1 MEIAVDNEALYLI
14 VAILLLIVAAYTVYF
29 AVKAVFSLIISIVKL
44 VFAAAAILGVIY
56 GFPLII
62 AFLQQLKNSP
72 PASN

>member
-1 MEIAVDNEALYLI
+1 MEFAVDNEALYLI

-29 AVKAVFSLIISIVKL
+29 AVKEVFSLIISIVKL
-44 VFAAAAILGVIY
+44 VFAAAAILGIFY
-56 GFPLII
+56 GFPFIM